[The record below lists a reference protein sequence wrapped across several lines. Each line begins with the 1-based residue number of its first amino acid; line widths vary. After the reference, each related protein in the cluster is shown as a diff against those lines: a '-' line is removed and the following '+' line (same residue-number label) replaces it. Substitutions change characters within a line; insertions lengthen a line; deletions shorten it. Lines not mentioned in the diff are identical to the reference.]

1 MKIPCSN
8 CNQNLD
14 IPEELAG
21 QTIDCPVCNESL
33 IAPEA
38 AAPTQTKLK
47 ISQTPKPADL
57 SKKQISKQQST
68 QGTHSDDILRNL
80 SGDITQGSR
89 TAMHATS
96 HLTGSRT
103 PTRETSASKFSG
115 SMTSMIVGV
124 FVVGVILFKLGFGG
138 DLFKG
143 GVVKTHERI
152 VSIEDKMTDSYN
164 SSDTPQDAS
173 TAVAAAVA
181 KLKKIKTEHLNEE
194 YKAALQ
200 DYIKALQK
208 WSLALKRGDLKKAN
222 EFDDLRIDETR
233 RLNEIYKKQ
242 PEIVTPLRF

>member
-1 MKIPCSN
+1 MKIPCPS
-8 CNQNLD
+8 CNQHLD

-38 AAPTQTKLK
+38 AAPTQAKLK
-47 ISQTPKPADL
+47 ISQTPKPIGL

-68 QGTHSDDILRNL
+68 QGAHTDEILHNL
-80 SGDITQGSR
+80 SGDIAKGSS
-89 TAMHATS
+89 TAMHVAS

-103 PTRETSASKFSG
+103 PLRETSASKFSG

-124 FVVGVILFKLGFGG
+124 FVVGVILLKLGFGG

-143 GVVKTHERI
+143 GVVKTHER
-152 VSIEDKMTDSYN
+152 VGSIEGKMVDTLN
-164 SSDTPQDAS
+164 SSQTPQDQS
-173 TAVAAAVA
+173 KAVAEAVT
-181 KLKKIKTEHLNEE
+181 KLKKIKVDHLDEE
-194 YKAALQ
+194 YKGALQ

-208 WSLALKRGDLKKAN
+208 WSLALKRGDPIKAD

-233 RLNEIYKKQ
+233 RLNEIYEKQ
-242 PEIVTPLRF
+242 PEVVTPLRF